1 MRAVVMVPG
10 RPDTLKLADI
20 SDVDLDAAPQGRGV
34 LVRVLQVGI
43 CGTDREIMAGEYGA
57 APAGSPYLVLGH
69 ENLGVVE
76 RVGPNVSE
84 LAPGDHVVAMVRRP
98 GNSLYDRIGMQDMTT
113 DEVTYEHGISLLH
126 GFLREYY
133 VDIPE
138 YLVKV
143 PPGLAQVGV
152 LLEPVSVIEKGVSQA
167 YEIQRRLRI
176 WRPARAAVLGAGPV
190 GLLTTM
196 SLVQRGLQVTTLALE
211 EPPHMNSNLV
221 EQVGARY
228 LSTRQVSL
236 AEASEKFGP
245 FDLIF
250 EATGYSPLAFQAM
263 EVLARNGV
271 LVLSSV
277 TGGGRTMSIPA
288 DVINLGFVLGNKVMV
303 GTVNASRENMTL
315 GVRDMAMTEMQH
327 PGWLSR
333 LVTHRVQGL
342 EHYSR
347 LLAFYETSP
356 RPIKAVVEIWGQGR

>member
-1 MRAVVMVPG
+1 MKAVVMVPG
-10 RPDTLKLADI
+10 LPDTLKLEDI
-20 SDVDLDAAPQGRGV
+20 PQPDLSSEPQGRGV

-43 CGTDREIMAGEYGA
+43 CGTDREIMDGEYGA
-57 APAGSPYLVLGH
+57 APSDSPYLVLGH

-76 RVGPNVSE
+76 QVGPNVSE
-84 LAPGDHVVAMVRRP
+84 LAPGDHVVAQVRHP
-98 GNSLYDRIGMQDMTT
+98 GSSIYDLVGLQDMTT
-113 DEVTYEHGISLLH
+113 DDLTYEHGISFLH

-133 VDIPE
+133 VDAPE

-143 PPGLAQVGV
+143 PPALVSVGV
-152 LLEPVSVIEKGVSQA
+152 LLEPVSVVEKGVSQA
-167 YEIQRRLRI
+167 YEIQRRLRV
-176 WRPARAAVLGAGPV
+176 WRPVRAAVLGAGPV

-196 SLVQRGLQVTTLALE
+196 SLLQRGLEVTTLARE
-211 EPPHMNSNLV
+211 EPPHLKSQLV

-228 LSTRQVSL
+228 LSTRQVPL
-236 AEASEKFGP
+236 AEASERFGP

-288 DVINLGFVLGNKVMV
+288 DAINLGFVLGNKVMV
-303 GTVNASRENMTL
+303 GTVNASRENMLT
-315 GVRDMAMTEMQH
+315 GVRDMAMTELWH

-333 LVTHRVQGL
+333 LITHRVQGL
-342 EHYSR
+342 EHYAR
-347 LLAFYETSP
+347 LMAFYEASP
-356 RPIKAVVEIWGQGR
+356 RPIKAVMEV